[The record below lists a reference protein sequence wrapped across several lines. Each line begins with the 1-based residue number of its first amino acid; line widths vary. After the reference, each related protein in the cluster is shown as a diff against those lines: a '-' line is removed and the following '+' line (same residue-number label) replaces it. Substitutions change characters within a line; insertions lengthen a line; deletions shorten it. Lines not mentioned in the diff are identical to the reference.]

1 MKVRMEQVYAEVAK
15 NLNERGVMPF
25 SAREWTVG
33 NIKRIA
39 YNEKLN
45 EPVVR
50 AEIKK
55 VISNHLKQQK

>member
-1 MKVRMEQVYAEVAK
+1 MKVRMEKVYAEVAK

-45 EPVVR
+45 EPAVR

-55 VISNHLKQQK
+55 VINNQLKQQK

>member
-55 VISNHLKQQK
+55 VISNHLKKQK